1 MYPQV
6 TDLKDWSQEKQK
18 HNYKLIEVKMEELI
32 KVTFEKV
39 KGMSYSEYE
48 LFVQY
53 LTRQVKH
60 NLKLTD

>member
-1 MYPQV
+1 MEKL
-6 TDLKDWSQEKQK
+6 LKET
-18 HNYKLIEVKMEELI
+18 V
-32 KVTFEKV
+32 EKV

-48 LFVQY
+48 LFVEY

>member
-1 MYPQV
+1 MENLV
-6 TDLKDWSQEKQK
+6 KETVEK
-18 HNYKLIEVKMEELI
+18 I
-32 KVTFEKV
+32 

-48 LFVQY
+48 LFVEY